1 MGIVLDSHDD
11 EILEIYFTAIQIYL
25 MSLNCTVQLKPL
37 KMVTIMLNVVVVFF
51 FFLIRVKKEKAYL
64 LIQQLIQTV
73 EEALHR
79 LIKTCQSKAQRLP
92 GLRAEPGPS
101 ARKACSPLYNL
112 PG

>member
-11 EILEIYFTAIQIYL
+11 EVLEIYFTAIQIYL
-25 MSLNCTVQLKPL
+25 MSLNCTVRLEPL
-37 KMVTIMLNVVVVFF
+37 KMVTIMLNVVVAFF
-51 FFLIRVKKEKAYL
+51 FFKSVKKENAYL

-101 ARKACSPLYNL
+101 ARKACSPVCNL